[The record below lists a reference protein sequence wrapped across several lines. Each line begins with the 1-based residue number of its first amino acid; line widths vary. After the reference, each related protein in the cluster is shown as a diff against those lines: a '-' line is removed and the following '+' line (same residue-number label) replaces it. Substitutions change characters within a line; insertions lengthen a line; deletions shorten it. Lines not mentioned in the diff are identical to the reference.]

1 MVVGSPVKGGEPM
14 DNDTSNGGV
23 YDDDS
28 LEIVMDITSDTSGL
42 GEDEYLVPI
51 AGGSPKETGKK
62 KEKDDNSQQGMPSR
76 RASLASLALS
86 ASLSALPPKGSMG
99 PPPIPRHGRITRSIS
114 GGHASTSHTKS
125 PEADEAGISDMTM
138 KTKDSSS
145 SIGSPLGFLKNC
157 VVFVD
162 VRTDDGDDAGSLFVE
177 MLKSAGAKVPLPTLS
192 LCQRLKVTVSY

>member
-1 MVVGSPVKGGEPM
+1 MVIGSPVKGGEPTN
-14 DNDTSNGGV
+14 NDTSTGGV

-28 LEIVMDITSDTSGL
+28 LEIVMDITPDTSGL

-62 KEKDDNSQQGMPSR
+62 KERDGDSQQGASSR

-86 ASLSALPPKGSMG
+86 ASLSALPAPKGSMG
-99 PPPIPRHGRITRSIS
+99 PPPIPRPGRITRSIS
-114 GGHASTSHTKS
+114 GSHVSTSQTKS
-125 PEADEAGISDMTM
+125 PEANEAGISDTAL
-138 KTKDSSS
+138 KTS
-145 SIGSPLGFLKNC
+145 SIGSPLKFLKNC

-177 MLKSAGAKVPLPTLS
+177 MLKSAGAKVPPTSIS
-192 LCQRLKVTVSY
+192 LYQRLSHC

>member
-1 MVVGSPVKGGEPM
+1 MVVGSPVKGGEPV
-14 DNDTSNGGV
+14 DNDTSKGGV
-23 YDDDS
+23 FDDDS
-28 LEIVMDITSDTSGL
+28 LEIVMDITSDIL

-62 KEKDDNSQQGMPSR
+62 KEKDDDSQQGMPSR

-114 GGHASTSHTKS
+114 GSHASTSHARS
-125 PEADEAGISDMTM
+125 PEADEAGISDSAL
-138 KTKDSSS
+138 KKKDSS
-145 SIGSPLGFLKNC
+145 SIGSPLRFLKNC
-157 VVFVD
+157 IVFVD

-177 MLKSAGAKVPLPTLS
+177 MLKSAGAKVPLSTLS
-192 LCQRLKVTVSY
+192 SYQRLNRC